1 MIKFWKRKPDR
12 VCSELDLRALETYTD
27 DNGHSIARIDPDDMN
42 ALRVLPGDHIKIMG
56 REEVLNPFDEGFGVP
71 HTNDDLVYRCRT
83 VVKCLPL
90 VNRQDKG
97 KNIIRIDGL
106 TRSNVKCELGD
117 TVTIRRLTIEELSM
131 IAERVVLEPITD
143 FAQYPFSSEDLRIIA
158 KYAEGMTICTGNNII
173 LRGLPEYGLPL
184 IAFHVISYVCNGIDS
199 LPHDSRS
206 ALIVEGTK
214 WKLSQKR
221 GTPESGDE
229 KFG

>member
-1 MIKFWKRKPDR
+1 MPKFWKRKPDR

-42 ALRVLPGDHIKIMG
+42 ALRVLPGDWIKIMG
-56 REEVLNPFDEGFGVP
+56 REEEFFPP
-71 HTNDDLVYRCRT
+71 ADLVYRCRT

-97 KNIIRIDGL
+97 KNIIRTDKL
-106 TRSNVKCELGD
+106 TRMNAKFELGD
-117 TVTIRRLTIEELSM
+117 TVTIRKEKPL
-131 IAERVVLEPITD
+131 IAERVVLAPYEDPP
-143 FAQYPFSSEDLRIIA
+143 YPFSSADLRIIA
-158 KYAEGMTICTGNNII
+158 EYAEGMTICTGNNII

-184 IAFHVISYVCNGIDS
+184 IAFHVVSYVCNGIDS

-214 WKLSQKR
+214 WKLVQKR
-221 GTPESGDE
+221 GTPESGEE
-229 KFG
+229 KIGY